1 MIDWNEV
8 MSRAQHGN
16 PPPDRRVERSAD
28 AWRAQ
33 LSPEQFRVTRLAG
46 TEHPFSSPLC
56 ALFEP
61 GIYRCVGCG
70 SLLFDAAL
78 KFDSHSGWPSF
89 TAPLHD
95 RAISY
100 RIDVSHG
107 MARIETICS
116 VCDAHLGHVFPD
128 GPPPAG
134 LRFCINAVAL
144 EKTTASAGGE
154 RR

>member
-8 MSRAQHGN
+8 MHRAQRGN

-28 AWRAQ
+28 AWREQ

-46 TEHPFSSPLC
+46 TEPPFSSPLC

-61 GIYRCVGCG
+61 GIYRCVGCA
-70 SLLFDAAL
+70 SELFDTAL

-95 RAISY
+95 NSIHY
-100 RIDVSHG
+100 RVDHSHG
-107 MARIETICS
+107 MLRIEAICS

-128 GPPPAG
+128 GPPPTG

-144 EKTTASAGGE
+144 ERAIAAPRGE
-154 RR
+154 PL